1 MVIGIITTAI
11 KIASKVYKYRNQI
24 YQVASAQDRA
34 IKSAFVG
41 TKISK
46 ASQYG
51 WRTGAAAGGLIGTL
65 INKDADDSPGNAIQK
80 TPSKQYPTRPS
91 NQARR
96 GQARSYSSRY
106 GRRDQSYSE
115 RRRANY
121 CRNGPSRNRQ
131 YG

>member
-11 KIASKVYKYRNQI
+11 KIASKVFKYRNQI

-41 TKISK
+41 TRISK

-80 TPSKQYPTRPS
+80 TPTKHTPRPPYK
-91 NQARR
+91 ARR
-96 GQARSYSSRY
+96 GQTGSYSGRNGRY
-106 GRRDQSYSE
+106 DQFDSK
-115 RRRANY
+115 RRRSNY
-121 CRNGPSRNRQ
+121 CWNGPSRNRQ
-131 YG
+131 YR

>member
-11 KIASKVYKYRNQI
+11 KIAAKVFKYRNQI

-34 IKSAFVG
+34 IKGAFVG
-41 TKISK
+41 TRISK

-80 TPSKQYPTRPS
+80 TPTKHTPRPPY
-91 NQARR
+91 QARR
-96 GQARSYSSRY
+96 GQTGSNRSRY
-106 GRRDQSYSE
+106 SGYDKSYSE
-115 RRRANY
+115 RRRTNY

-131 YG
+131 YR